1 MRVEKSLPLD
11 SERIFS
17 LLRILGAAQWIP
29 PVRTLIERFAGFDEY
44 FDSARDIPS
53 NAIARVFGDLESP
66 LADEQIADAL
76 SRLDCFTYRVKSPG
90 ALWNPLEQSF
100 QGFCAEHNDHV
111 QIFRWDAE
119 HPGSAVIKEWLL
131 GQIKLKPNHA

>member
-1 MRVEKSLPLD
+1 MRVEKSLPFD

-29 PVRTLIERFAGFDEY
+29 PVRTLIERFAGDL
-44 FDSARDIPS
+44 PK
-53 NAIARVFGDLESP
+53 NAIARMLGALESP

-76 SRLDCFTYRVKSPG
+76 SHLDCFTYRVKSPS

-100 QGFCAEHNDHV
+100 QEFCAEHNDHV
-111 QIFRWDAE
+111 KIFRWDAE

-131 GQIKLKPNHA
+131 GQINAHG